1 MSWLWDVDF
10 DKIADE
16 NLNTLTTTGIRVYDI
31 SLRFKYA
38 DIKVDSMTHDMSEAV
53 LAALETDSEVVY
65 VLVNYTALY
74 PTEAV
79 LKKLGGKA

>member
-1 MSWLWDVDF
+1 MDF
-10 DKIADE
+10 HKIKDE
-16 NLNTLTTTGIRVYDI
+16 NLVTLATTGIRVYDI

-38 DIKVDSMTHDMSEAV
+38 GIGVDLMTDNMADAV
-53 LAALETDSEVVY
+53 RKALATDSEAVY

-79 LKKLGGKA
+79 LNEFVKEHGKK